1 MSLFKGKI
9 EPNDILQGV
18 LGDCYFLCTLAS
30 LAEWPQ
36 RIKKLFLCASD
47 PSLTLDQIFQM
58 NKQSGVYFVNI
69 FVKGELHEIIIDDNF
84 VVNNNQP
91 CFTKSHDNEL
101 WVMILEKAWSKVH
114 GSYS

>member
-1 MSLFKGKI
+1 MKKKNIKI
-9 EPNDILQGV
+9 PAV
-18 LGDCYFLCTLAS
+18 LLDHAPYFI
-30 LAEWPQ
+30 P
-36 RIKKLFLCASD
+36 
-47 PSLTLDQIFQM
+47 IF
-58 NKQSGVYFVNI
+58 NSFVNI